1 MIERRGHVGALTLFV
16 VCAAVGLFGCSGG
29 EDNPPVTSSTTAHRT
44 TSTGTITSAAVT
56 GPVVEIPAAARAH
69 TAAGAEAFVRFFL
82 DQVNR
87 AWTKPE
93 AGLLAPLGDSG
104 CLTCK
109 AFEEEAA
116 ELVAKHHRY
125 AKAPG
130 VYTQV
135 EAVGEPTKEGRR
147 YVKVTAIQQRVNIVD
162 ASGKV
167 VSTDPRKPLVLTAL
181 TMWQG
186 DRWLLYD
193 MG

>member
-1 MIERRGHVGALTLFV
+1 MFAVCGVVGV
-16 VCAAVGLFGCSGG
+16 SGCTGG
-29 EDNPPVTSSTTAHRT
+29 GGSPPTPSSTAVSRTAVSRT
-44 TSTGTITSAAVT
+44 TSSGTTPPATVT
-56 GPVVEIPAAARAH
+56 GPAVQIPAAARAH

-82 DQVNR
+82 DQVNT

-93 AGLLAPLGDSG
+93 TGLVAPLGDSG
-104 CLTCK
+104 CLSCK

-125 AKAPG
+125 AQPPG
-130 VYTQV
+130 LYTKV
-135 EAVGEPTKEGRR
+135 EAVGEPTKQGRR

-162 ASGKV
+162 RSGKV
-167 VSTDPRKPLVLTAL
+167 VSTDPRKPLALTAL

-193 MG
+193 IG